1 MTTETGILSFGAY
14 IPRKRLQR
22 AAIHATNK
30 WFAGGLGGLAKGER
44 AIANWDEDPV
54 TMAVEAARETLEGV
68 DRATLGSIG
77 LASTTLPFADRLNA
91 GIVKEA
97 LNLDDATGAFD
108 TGGSQRAATSA
119 LIQALAAAKGGA
131 KPHLALASEMRL
143 SQPASEGEMVHGD
156 GAAALLVGSGELV
169 AKFLGSH
176 STTIDFVDHFRAS
189 GQRFDYGWEARW
201 TRDEG
206 LTGLTAKALKQAF
219 AALGIDPASVSR
231 FIMPMTARGI
241 AEGLAK
247 KVGVAAE
254 AVADRL
260 SDRVGDTGVA
270 HPYLLL
276 AAALEQAEAG
286 ETIVLA
292 GYGQGVDILA
302 FEATGRGMGRG
313 SVGRALERGIKDENY
328 ARWLFHRGNLA
339 LDRGMRAEADEKQPG
354 TSLWRNRKAVLGLVG
369 GRCTETG
376 TVQFPKSDISVNP
389 NRPASHTQE
398 DYPLAD
404 KIARITTYT
413 ADSLTYSPDPP
424 GYYGMIDF
432 EGGGRMTAEFTDC
445 AAEDIEVGRPV
456 RMMFRIKA
464 RDERRDFTKYF
475 WKAVPVDAGRTTGD
489 A

>member
-1 MTTETGILSFGAY
+1 MSDIGILSFGAY

-44 AIANWDEDPV
+44 AIANWDEDAV

-68 DRATLGSIG
+68 ERAGIGSIG
-77 LASTTLPFADRLNA
+77 LASTTLPFVDRLNA

-97 LNLDDATGAFD
+97 LNLDDATGASD
-108 TGGSQRAATSA
+108 SGGSLRAGTSA

-131 KPHLALASEMRL
+131 RPHLALASELRL

-156 GAAALLVGSGELV
+156 GAAGLLVGSGDV
-169 AKFLGSH
+169 AAKFLGSH
-176 STTIDFVDHFRAS
+176 STTIDFVDHFRSS
-189 GQRFDYGWEARW
+189 GQKFDYGWEARW

-206 LTGLTAKALKQAF
+206 LTGLTVTALKQAF
-219 AALGIDPASVSR
+219 TALSVAPASVSR
-231 FIMPMTARGI
+231 FIMPMTAKGI

-247 KVGVAAE
+247 RLGVPPE

-260 SDRVGDTGVA
+260 TDRVGDTGAA

-276 AAALEQAEAG
+276 AAALDQAEAG
-286 ETIVLA
+286 ELIVLA
-292 GYGQGVDILA
+292 GYGQGVDILV
-302 FEATGRGMGRG
+302 FEATGRGAGRG
-313 SVGRALERGIKDENY
+313 TVARALARGEKDENY
-328 ARWLFHRGNLA
+328 ARWLFHRGNLL
-339 LDRGMRAEADEKQPG
+339 LDRGMRVEAEEKQPG

-389 NRPASHTQE
+389 NRRVSHTQE
-398 DYPLAD
+398 DYPFAERT
-404 KIARITTYT
+404 ARITTYT
-413 ADSLTYSPDPP
+413 ADALAYSPDPP

-432 EGGGRMTAEFTDC
+432 EGGGRMTVEFTDC
-445 AAEDIEVGRPV
+445 AAEDIEVGRAM

-475 WKAVPVDAGRTTGD
+475 WKAVPVDAGNTKGD